1 MKRFFQAAR
10 SWTMTAVVGASAV
23 GAYAEGLAP
32 TLSGVGGAGIV
43 DGLALA
49 SHLDPLTPDQVRN
62 TEFKPAAYSIDAQP
76 RLSMPAVDRSR
87 TLVAADLFPNSKA
100 IVPLLVSDMNPNSTS
115 FDRPMSARSVG
126 ARPSLPFV
134 NPQSR
139 RLSR

>member
-32 TLSGVGGAGIV
+32 VFPGVGGSVV

-49 SHLDPLTPDQVRN
+49 SHLDPLTTDQVRN

-76 RLSMPAVDRSR
+76 RLSMPATDRSR
-87 TLVAADLFPNSKA
+87 SLVSADLFPNSKS
-100 IVPLLVSDMNPNSTS
+100 IVPLLVSDMNPNAVA

-134 NPQSR
+134 IPQSR
-139 RLSR
+139 PLSR